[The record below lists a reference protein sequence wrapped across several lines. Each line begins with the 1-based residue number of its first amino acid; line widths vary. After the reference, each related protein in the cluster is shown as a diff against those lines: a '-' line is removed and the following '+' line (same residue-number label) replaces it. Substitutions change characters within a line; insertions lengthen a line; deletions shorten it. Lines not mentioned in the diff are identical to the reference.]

1 MDDKRRLIFWRF
13 AKGYLS
19 LIAMIVFVL
28 GVSLAKG
35 AGWKPMLAGMP
46 VYITFFVGITYQFV
60 KELRALNREKPRDP
74 E

>member
-1 MDDKRRLIFWRF
+1 
-13 AKGYLS
+13 
-19 LIAMIVFVL
+19 MIVFVL

-46 VYITFFVGITYQFV
+46 VYITFFVGITYQLV
-60 KELRALNREKPRDP
+60 KELRALNREKSRDP